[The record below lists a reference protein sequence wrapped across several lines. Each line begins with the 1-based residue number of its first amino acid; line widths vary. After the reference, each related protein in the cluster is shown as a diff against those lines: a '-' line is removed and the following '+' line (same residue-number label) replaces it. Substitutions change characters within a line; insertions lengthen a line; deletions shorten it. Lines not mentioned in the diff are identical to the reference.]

1 MHLSMACPTSPPP
14 GCTGAY
20 RGFDKLK
27 YQLPL
32 HWGHYFMSNPM
43 YSLCPYH
50 GYLTILFLFEFSTT
64 KLIIATIFRSTEVY
78 FNLVITC
85 VFPLPYFKLL
95 FLPLQY
101 FNNFSASNMFFSG
114 SIHGRLILVPSEFMS
129 TNSPHSSSFTCICIS
144 RFFSSSQPGNIR
156 KCPKISL
163 CKDNRLEFA
172 LTSEEI
178 FLDRKP
184 HPLYHIL
191 FLVTISL
198 LIQEMRRLSLEEILC
213 FSVYVCVQLFIVFS
227 YLSIYFL
234 LICYVS
240 HQLYSWKSLYDSLF

>member
-1 MHLSMACPTSPPP
+1 
-14 GCTGAY
+14 
-20 RGFDKLK
+20 
-27 YQLPL
+27 
-32 HWGHYFMSNPM
+32 
-43 YSLCPYH
+43 
-50 GYLTILFLFEFSTT
+50 
-64 KLIIATIFRSTEVY
+64 
-78 FNLVITC
+78 
-85 VFPLPYFKLL
+85 
-95 FLPLQY
+95 
-101 FNNFSASNMFFSG
+101 
-114 SIHGRLILVPSEFMS
+114 MS

-198 LIQEMRRLSLEEILC
+198 LIQEMRILKPEKQRRNIML
-213 FSVYVCVQLFIVFS
+213 FSICMCSVIS

-234 LICYVS
+234 LICYSYIPGKAYMTVCFRYLPLEEALS
-240 HQLYSWKSLYDSLF
+240 R